1 MPAAVWPTTCRRL
14 TNRAEL
20 GNQPVADVEG
30 RNVHRLS
37 LIVVMLA
44 LLLSGPAGIAA
55 QDSTPEASG
64 SALAALG
71 YPELPVRVNG
81 DAFEMPETTVPAGR
95 TLVRLENVGEESW
108 HGFMLQV
115 PEEVTDEQV
124 VADLGPDAEAP
135 PPWLFEALYPG
146 FPGET
151 LPGQTNLALV
161 DLSPGR
167 YIVLGDTVAAVRGR
181 RRRGH
186 PRCDAGGGGPVVDGT
201 VRLFDFNFEFP
212 DTVAAGR
219 QIWEVTN
226 TGEQPH
232 ELLLARSPEPVTAEQ
247 VMELMAGESEEATPT
262 GGGPVVRRLRAGR
275 RHRLALARGDR
286 LDRGRSGA
294 GNVRRALLRLRPGDR
309 SAARGHGHGRRL
321 HRGRGSRHRAALAS
335 IWGMVVR
342 RRSAISYQLSATS
355 RRAF

>member
-1 MPAAVWPTTCRRL
+1 MPAAVWPITCRRL

-20 GNQPVADVEG
+20 GNQPVTDVEG
-30 RNVHRLS
+30 RKVHRLS
-37 LIVVMLA
+37 LIVAMLA

-71 YPELPVRVNG
+71 YPELLVRVDG

-115 PEEVTDEQV
+115 PEDVTDEQV
-124 VADLGPDAEAP
+124 VADLGPDAESP
-135 PPWLFEALYPG
+135 PPWLFEAIYPG

-167 YIVLGDTVAAVRGR
+167 YIVLGDTVQQFEVVGDAATPGATPEAERS
-181 RRRGH
+181 
-186 PRCDAGGGGPVVDGT
+186 VVDGT

-219 QIWEVTN
+219 QLWEVTN

-262 GGGPVVRRLRAGR
+262 GGGPSFANFEPVGGIGWLSPG
-275 RHRLALARGDR
+275 LTALTEVDLEPGTY
-286 LDRGRSGA
+286 
-294 GNVRRALLRLRPGDR
+294 VALCFVFDPETGLP
-309 SAARGHGHGRRL
+309 HV
-321 HRGRGSRHRAALAS
+321 AL
-335 IWGMVVR
+335 GMVAVFTVGEGT
-342 RRSAISYQLSATS
+342 ATPV
-355 RRAF
+355 A